1 MRLQFPHPPPSLFR
15 LFAPSPPAALQL
27 PLATFAFLHA
37 FLLWTPEN
45 EMRRATD
52 KKDFADQKDATTL
65 LSGMVC
71 NCNHSTPSPLL
82 TPPLL
87 ALGLK
92 REKQAVECIK
102 WSRRVSLPGG
112 ITSTNKKAFSFFCIS
127 LLFSR
132 NKKIWKFILSSSSL
146 GPCNNGVSAAHKN
159 NDDDNIW
166 TNNMD

>member
-1 MRLQFPHPPPSLFR
+1 MHLLPLFR

-27 PLATFAFLHA
+27 PLATFAFFHA

-45 EMRRATD
+45 EMRRAAD

-71 NCNHSTPSPLL
+71 NCDHSTPPPSSHPLSL
-82 TPPLL
+82 PR
-87 ALGLK
+87 ASRE

-102 WSRRVSLPGG
+102 WSRSVSLPGG
-112 ITSTNKKAFSFFCIS
+112 ITNTNKKSIFFFLYS
-127 LLFSR
+127 LLFFR

-159 NDDDNIW
+159 NDYDNIW